1 MSTQLSTNGGTR
13 AALNLYSHTPGAF
26 DDSARTIAGLFG
38 VQAGLLLYGANH
50 AAQMSRALDTRDVI
64 GQAKGILMER
74 FGVEG
79 DQAFQMLVRT
89 SQDTNIKLAAV
100 ARWLTTSAGRQQ
112 ARAGTDRLHPPAG
125 DQS

>member
-1 MSTQLSTNGGTR
+1 
-13 AALNLYSHTPGAF
+13 
-26 DDSARTIAGLFG
+26 LFG
-38 VQAGLLLYGANH
+38 VQAGLLLYGATH

-79 DQAFQMLVRT
+79 DQAFQMLVRS
-89 SQDTNIKLAAV
+89 SQDTNIKLADV
-100 ARWLTTSAGRQQ
+100 ARWLTTSASRQQ

-125 DQS
+125 AQN

>member
-1 MSTQLSTNGGTR
+1 
-13 AALNLYSHTPGAF
+13 
-26 DDSARTIAGLFG
+26 
-38 VQAGLLLYGANH
+38 
-50 AAQMSRALDTRDVI
+50 MSRALDTRDVI

-89 SQDTNIKLAAV
+89 SQDTNTKLAAV

-112 ARAGTDRLHPPAG
+112 TPAGGARLHPPAE
-125 DQS
+125 DQN